1 MTPYGAT
8 DVGSTPR
15 PDQTSPLQRHRPH
28 VTGAHDGS
36 RGGGSARRVADRPVE
51 RPGHGHARS
60 GATSCG
66 GSRTSATASRSSE
79 RSPQSFGVV
88 IAAAWINTWW
98 SYLIAFVL
106 MTRGHVCLNI
116 LAHEAAHRLLFTE
129 SPAQRQRRP
138 LAARLPDVP
147 GDARLPPR
155 PLRAPSR
162 RDGPRRT
169 RPRAVRRLSHPEG
182 LVAPQAEARR
192 DRQQRV
198 EELQVARPGHP
209 VGSDARR
216 SRSSPCRR

>member
-15 PDQTSPLQRHRPH
+15 PDQTSPLQTSPLHTSPAHTMAPAVEDLPDVLPTDRLNARGMATPAWRDELRRIPN
-28 VTGAHDGS
+28 VRNGFTVVGAL
-36 RGGGSARRVADRPVE
+36 A
-51 RPGHGHARS
+51 
-60 GATSCG
+60 
-66 GSRTSATASRSSE
+66 
-79 RSPQSFGVV
+79 QSFGVV

-138 LAARLPDVP
+138 LAAGLPHVP
-147 GDARLPPR
+147 GDARLSPR

-162 RDGPRRT
+162 RDGPGRT
-169 RPRAVRRLSHPEG
+169 RPRAVRRLPHPEG
-182 LVAPQAEARR
+182 LVASQAEARR
-192 DRQQRV
+192 VSATARRRTSSRSAGPSGRV
-198 EELQVARPGHP
+198 SE
-209 VGSDARR
+209 RR